1 MRDNQSQKQYQ
12 IPMAVTDET
21 IKDYGINPA
30 DVTWALIGDRKCRVV
45 YVPCT
50 KEQFEAYMRPIWRE
64 QKKEQRESKC
74 MVPGKDGRL
83 VRCRKTNAEC
93 AECPYSANV
102 TFEENKS
109 ASLTYLTDEGA
120 EPVVDGAMEANTVA
134 SILFD
139 QFNAMVTEVNTRY
152 GDVFRLLYD
161 GKTQA
166 QIAEALHM
174 KPRTVSDDVRR
185 IRAIL
190 QPVAK
195 DAFGK

>member
-1 MRDNQSQKQYQ
+1 MKDNQSQKQYQ

-21 IKDYGINPA
+21 IRDYHINPA
-30 DVTWALIGDRKCRVV
+30 DVTWTRIGDRKCRAVLI
-45 YVPCT
+45 PCT
-50 KEQFEAYMRPIWRE
+50 KEQYEAYMRPIWRE
-64 QKKEQRESKC
+64 MKRNEREGKC

-93 AECPYSANV
+93 VECPYCAGVSFGANRV
-102 TFEENKS
+102 
-109 ASLTYLTDEGA
+109 ASLTDLAEDGREPEAEGSV
-120 EPVVDGAMEANTVA
+120 EDDIVGSV
-134 SILFD
+134 LFD

-166 QIAEALHM
+166 QIAEALQM
-174 KPRTVSDDVRR
+174 KPRTVSDDVRK

-190 QPVAK
+190 QPLAK
-195 DAFGK
+195 DAFEK